1 MRIPKVLPIIL
12 NNSSKWL
19 SITHLLLMTI
29 NQSQVVLWVYDHQ
42 GHLIATY
49 KGQYIT
55 LIEREWCFERLISV
69 GGAFLGNFYSK
80 NSICRYFDLF
90 GVLQIMGQFDA
101 KDRPFRNLDVSC
113 QVLDGLGY
121 LWLSLI
127 TIVTT
132 KDAKEVRID
141 VELGV

>member
-1 MRIPKVLPIIL
+1 M
-12 NNSSKWL
+12 
-19 SITHLLLMTI
+19 
-29 NQSQVVLWVYDHQ
+29 D
-42 GHLIATY
+42 
-49 KGQYIT
+49 
-55 LIEREWCFERLISV
+55 
-69 GGAFLGNFYSK
+69 NFYSK
-80 NSICRYFDLF
+80 NPICHYFDRF

-101 KDRPFRNLDVSC
+101 KDRPFRNLDVLC

-121 LWLSLI
+121 LWVSLI